1 MVSDSARARHAELV
15 STVEHHAH
23 RYYVLDA
30 PEIEDAEYDALFREL
45 QTLEELH
52 PELQTPDS
60 PTQRV
65 GAAPVEAFAKAPH
78 RIPML
83 SLSNAFGT
91 EEVEEFVRRVER
103 AVGSVD
109 AYVCELKIDGL
120 AVSLTYREGQLARG
134 ATRGNGLEGEEVT
147 AQLRTIRTIP
157 TRLRAGVGGVPAEI
171 EVRGEAFLPKSA
183 FARLNEQL
191 DEQGKPR
198 YANPRSAAAG
208 GVRQLDPRITARRG
222 LRAFMYAI
230 DPPGE
235 AASQVEVLDALDR
248 LGLPTNPHRR
258 VVSDVEGIVAYLEEW
273 HDRRHDLDYETD
285 GVVIKVAS
293 LALQE
298 ELGAVARSPRW
309 AIAYKFPP
317 EEVETTVLDILVSV
331 GRTGAATPVA
341 VLEPALVAGSTV
353 RRATLHNEDE
363 VARKDIRIGDTV
375 LLHKAGDVIP
385 EVVRPLLERRPEGAQ
400 PWRMPDRC
408 PACDTELVRDE
419 GEVVRRCI
427 NPLCPAQQRER
438 LRHFASR
445 SCLDIEGLGEAI
457 IDQLIDGG
465 HVADA
470 ADLFRLDKAT
480 LLTLEGFADRS
491 ADNLLRSIAARRRV
505 PLARLVNALGIR
517 HVGEHTAVTLAA
529 HFGTLEALSAA
540 GEEELLAVEGI
551 GPVVARSVAGWF
563 GSEPGRELLRRLAE
577 VGVEAERTEASTGP
591 WTGQTW
597 VLTGTLDGLTRP
609 QAEARIRALGGA
621 ATSSVSRK
629 THAVVAGASPGSKL
643 EKAQRLGVRVL
654 DEAQFLAELE
664 AAGAGGR
671 LSARSDD
678 GLGESP
684 PSVGA
689 SAPRG

>member
-1 MVSDSARARHAELV
+1 VAPEEARARHAELV
-15 STVEHHAH
+15 RTIEHHAH
-23 RYYVLDA
+23 RYYVLDS
-30 PEIEDAEYDALFREL
+30 PEIEDSEYDALFRDL
-45 QTLEELH
+45 ANLEELH

-78 RIPML
+78 RTPML
-83 SLSNAFGT
+83 SLANAFGV

-103 AVGSVD
+103 AVGAVD

-120 AVSLTYREGQLARG
+120 AVSLSYKDGQLLRG
-134 ATRGNGLEGEEVT
+134 ATRGNGLEGEDVT
-147 AQLRTIRTIP
+147 AQLRTVRTIP
-157 TRLRAGVGGVPAEI
+157 TRLLAGVGGVPAEI
-171 EVRGEAFLPKSA
+171 EVRGEVFLPKSA
-183 FARLNEQL
+183 FARLNEDL
-191 DEQGKPR
+191 DERGKPR
-198 YANPRSAAAG
+198 YANPRNAAAG
-208 GVRQLDPRITARRG
+208 SVRQLDPRITARRG

-235 AASQVEVLDALDR
+235 AGTQAGVLDALDR

-258 VVSDVEGIVAYLEEW
+258 VVSNVEGIAGYVEEW
-273 HDRRHDLDYETD
+273 RDRRHDLDYDTD
-285 GVVIKVAS
+285 GVVIKVAP

-317 EEVETTVLDILVSV
+317 EEVETVVLDIIVSV

-341 VLEPALVAGSTV
+341 VLEPALVAGTTV

-385 EVVRPLLERRPEGAQ
+385 EVERPLLEKRPEGAA

-408 PACDTELVRDE
+408 PSCDTELVREE
-419 GEVVRRCI
+419 GEVVRRCV
-427 NPLCPAQQRER
+427 NPLCPAQRRER

-445 SCLDIEGLGEAI
+445 ASLNIEGLGEAI
-457 IDQLIDGG
+457 IDQLVDGG

-470 ADLFRLDKAT
+470 ADIFRLDKAT
-480 LLTLEGFADRS
+480 LLTLDGFADKS
-491 ADNLLRSIAARRRV
+491 ADNLLRAIDERRHV
-505 PLARLVNALGIR
+505 SLGRLINALGIR
-517 HVGEHTAVTLAA
+517 HVGEHTAFTLAA
-529 HFGTLEALSAA
+529 HFGTLDALSAA

-563 GSEPGRELLRRLAE
+563 ASEPGRELLRRLAE
-577 VGVEAERTEASTGP
+577 VGVEAEQTEASTGP

-597 VLTGTLDGLTRP
+597 VLTGGLDGLTRP
-609 QAEARIRALGGA
+609 EAEARIRALGG
-621 ATSSVSRK
+621 TPGSSVSRK
-629 THAVVAGASPGSKL
+629 THAVVAGGAPGSKL

-664 AAGAGGR
+664 AAGG
-671 LSARSDD
+671 
-678 GLGESP
+678 
-684 PSVGA
+684 
-689 SAPRG
+689 